1 MDNRLQE
8 ILIEFDILGRCDRR
22 KLSED
27 IRYFLDK
34 WTEHEPKRN
43 KKQVR
48 KDWARVVWTRKKIK
62 FFSLKDIMNKA
73 NSYHISDKSIRFVF
87 DNNIFSI
94 DFKFLKLLNE
104 NVEIFVEDENEHH
117 LSILFDDE
125 EYYLSK
131 EEENYIYRFVND
143 YK

>member
-8 ILIEFDILGRCDRR
+8 ILREFDRLGKSDRR
-22 KLSED
+22 KLFED
-27 IRYFLDK
+27 MRYFLDK

-117 LSILFDDE
+117 LSILFDGE
-125 EYYLSK
+125 EYCLSK
-131 EEENYIYRFVND
+131 EEESYIYRFVND

>member
-8 ILIEFDILGRCDRR
+8 ILREFDRLGRSDRR

-34 WTEHEPKRN
+34 WTEYEPKRN

-48 KDWARVVWTRKKIK
+48 KDWARVVWNKKKIK
-62 FFSLKDIMNKA
+62 FFSLKDIINKA

-87 DNNIFSI
+87 DNNMFSI

-117 LSILFDDE
+117 LSILFDGE